1 MASSL
6 FATTAI
12 VLSSAI
18 ATIVTTR
25 DFKQFAPVVLGSK
38 DYNLLWAKFILI
50 FVSFVWAFMCHI
62 QSIRYLNHV
71 SCQAALPALFFSPYW
86 LFEFWIP
93 EYLPTPPSC
102 LPETSEPD
110 QLVGF
115 PFLAC

>member
-71 SCQAALPALFFSPYW
+71 SCQAALWALCFSLHPLLSVLDPW
-86 LFEFWIP
+86 AFTAPLHIAQKQVRSTSWWEF
-93 EYLPTPPSC
+93 LS
-102 LPETSEPD
+102 
-110 QLVGF
+110 
-115 PFLAC
+115 